1 MQGVEEVRQKR
12 RQGND
17 EERHLSDDKDVELLD
32 AQLHALKDS
41 QSRAAQTAVVGPPL
55 HFEETMMQEFQSA
68 KEAMMK
74 STHAHE
80 HVTMRLEEQSA

>member
-41 QSRAAQTAVVGPPL
+41 QSRAAQTAVVGPL

-68 KEAMMK
+68 KEAVMK

-80 HVTMRLEEQSA
+80 CVTMRLEEQSA